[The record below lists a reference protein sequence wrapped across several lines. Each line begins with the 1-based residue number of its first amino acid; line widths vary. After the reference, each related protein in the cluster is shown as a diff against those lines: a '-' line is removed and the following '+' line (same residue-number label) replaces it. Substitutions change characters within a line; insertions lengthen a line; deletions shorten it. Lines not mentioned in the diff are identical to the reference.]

1 MITFYQY
8 LKEVATNSQD
18 SPEGTNQAILG
29 LISKYGGGALN
40 YDFSNIPPTKKNQR
54 KNINKNLKK

>member
-1 MITFYQY
+1 MITFIQY

-18 SPEGTNQAILG
+18 SPEGTNQPILG

-40 YDFSNIPPTKKNQR
+40 YDFSNIPPTNKNQI
-54 KNINKNLKK
+54 KKMKKKLKK